1 MNSLQVLNVSK
12 SFGKQEVLKNI
23 NLTINGGTTIGLVG
37 ENGSGKTVL
46 MKLMIG
52 LMKPVCGKII
62 YNGAELKKDF
72 DYLPSVG
79 FIIEHPE
86 FYDDLTAFENL
97 ELLAG
102 IKKLINKNT
111 IVEWIERVGLSN
123 DRKPIENYSLGMK
136 QRLGIAQA
144 MMENPEVIILDE
156 VTNSLDTEGV
166 DLVHSLIKDEKD
178 KKKIIVISSH
188 SRYDIEKLC
197 DEIYYF
203 RNGGICRDV

>member
-1 MNSLQVLNVSK
+1 
-12 SFGKQEVLKNI
+12 
-23 NLTINGGTTIGLVG
+23 
-37 ENGSGKTVL
+37 
-46 MKLMIG
+46 
-52 LMKPVCGKII
+52 
-62 YNGAELKKDF
+62 
-72 DYLPSVG
+72 
-79 FIIEHPE
+79 
-86 FYDDLTAFENL
+86 
-97 ELLAG
+97 
-102 IKKLINKNT
+102 
-111 IVEWIERVGLSN
+111 
-123 DRKPIENYSLGMK
+123 
-136 QRLGIAQA
+136 